1 MSAEIIRLRFAFTV
15 TFRYLFPQLTM
26 GLALLIV
33 VLKLSLCAQGVP
45 TGIALLNS
53 GDEYSE

>member
-26 GLALLIV
+26 GLALLV